1 MNNPAIP
8 EPKPTLSEALAI
20 IINGLCAAM
29 QRESENDR
37 YIIPMCIRLWTRLLH
52 LTKRYNRLVTLW
64 REGRLTP
71 YRPRPYR
78 QRTKWPEPP
87 KKPGEEPKPKHTLPS
102 AFGWIVKYVPGAA
115 LYRDQLRELL
125 ADPEMIAFLTA
136 APQAGR
142 LLRPLC
148 RTLGVA
154 LTAELLPRKKP
165 EPATTPPATTPPAT
179 TTPGEPTQGEPTQA
193 DPQPARAKKPDPC
206 ASDTHAGDP
215 LWARPVSLWTNP
227 PRRRS

>member
-1 MNNPAIP
+1 MSNPAIP
-8 EPKPTLSEALAI
+8 EPNPTLSEALAI

-29 QRESENDR
+29 QRQSEDDPS
-37 YIIPMCIRLWTRLLH
+37 IIRICIRLWTSLLH

-64 REGRLTP
+64 YEGRLKP
-71 YRPRPYR
+71 YRPREYR
-78 QRTKWPEPP
+78 PRTKWPDPP
-87 KKPGEEPKPKHTLPS
+87 KKPGEDHKPRDTLPS
-102 AFGWIVKYVPGAA
+102 AFGWIVKYVPLAA

-148 RTLGVA
+148 RTLGVP
-154 LTAELLPRKKP
+154 LTAELLPKP
-165 EPATTPPATTPPAT
+165 KPNPATTPPGDAPP
-179 TTPGEPTQGEPTQA
+179 A

-215 LWARPVSLWTNP
+215 LWARPVSLWSDP
-227 PRRRS
+227 PRKRPPGTRT

>member
-1 MNNPAIP
+1 MSNPALP
-8 EPKPTLSEALAI
+8 EPTITLSEALAI
-20 IINGLCAAM
+20 IINGLCKAM

-37 YIIPMCIRLWTRLLH
+37 FIIPICIRLWSRLIH
-52 LTKRYNRLVTLW
+52 LTKRYNRLVT
-64 REGRLTP
+64 RYYEGRLTP
-71 YRPRPYR
+71 YSPRPYR
-78 QRTKWPEPP
+78 PRTKWPEPP
-87 KKPGEEPKPKHTLPS
+87 KKPGEEPKPRQTLPS

-154 LTAELLPRKKP
+154 LTAELLPKP
-165 EPATTPPATTPPAT
+165 KPNPAEP
-179 TTPGEPTQGEPTQA
+179 TPG
-193 DPQPARAKKPDPC
+193 DPQPARTKKPDPC
-206 ASDTHAGDP
+206 ASDTHADDP
-215 LWARPVSLWTNP
+215 LWARPVSHWINP
-227 PRRRS
+227 PRKRPPDTRT